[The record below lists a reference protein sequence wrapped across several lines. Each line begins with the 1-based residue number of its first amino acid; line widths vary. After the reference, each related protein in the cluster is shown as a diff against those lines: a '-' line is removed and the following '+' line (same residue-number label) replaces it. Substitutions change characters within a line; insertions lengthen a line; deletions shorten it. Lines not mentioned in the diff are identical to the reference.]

1 MIATALIVL
10 SAHVHHGAP
19 VAQPDTAEA
28 ATVAASAACADAEYR
43 QFDFWVGDWDV
54 LGTNGKRVGTN
65 RIEKQFGG
73 CVLQEH
79 WIGAG
84 GSVGS
89 SFNTFSPATKLWHQ
103 TWVDN
108 QGTLLLLD
116 GTFAAGTMTLTGQ
129 VSDSTGAKTT
139 HRIRWSVIGGDP
151 NRVRQLWESSTDG
164 GKTWT
169 VAFDGTYVRK
179 ATR

>member
-1 MIATALIVL
+1 VLATFALIAMLVQ
-10 SAHVHHGAP
+10 SP
-19 VAQPDTAEA
+19 
-28 ATVAASAACADAEYR
+28 ACSSPEYH
-43 QFDFWVGDWDV
+43 QFDFWLGEWDV
-54 LGTNGKRVGTN
+54 FGPKGARVGTN
-65 RIEKQFGG
+65 RIERQFGG

-79 WIGAG
+79 WVGAG
-84 GSVGS
+84 GGVGS
-89 SFNTFSPATKLWHQ
+89 SFNTFSRATGQWHQ

-116 GTFAAGTMTLTGQ
+116 GAFKDGAMTLSGRVAEPNGKLTL
-129 VSDSTGAKTT
+129 

-164 GKTWT
+164 GNTWT

-179 ATR
+179 APH